1 MAARALASLFAL
13 IGYRAFLVEAIESDL
28 TSEVLN
34 FDNECT
40 ADSDDSQCALNAM
53 QVRGVKKCADLMKQ
67 CGGKSWTGPTCCK
80 SGLTCTPFDQYLSMC
95 QPEKSGSGKSQG
107 EPTAAPTT
115 TETETTTAEPGPS
128 QADIPCAGELGQ
140 CAGADWKGALCCQAG
155 LTCKPFDDRLSLCQ
169 KDGSGSEEGDDESKP
184 KSASTTAAA
193 GSGDLA
199 ITCRWELEQCGGAL
213 WTGVTCCRS
222 GLVCTKVDKYY
233 SHCTAPESGGKRG
246 KGARHHRS
254 KSTTVAP
261 GEEEETS
268 ESSTTEDFPFG
279 K

>member
-1 MAARALASLFAL
+1 MAGRALASFVAL
-13 IGYRAFLVEAIESDL
+13 VGAQAFLVKAAESDL
-28 TSEVLN
+28 TSDVLN
-34 FDNECT
+34 FDNECV

-53 QVRGVKKCADLMKQ
+53 QMRGNKCADSMKQ

-80 SGLTCTPFDQYLSMC
+80 SGLVCKKFDQYLSMC
-95 QPEKSGSGKSQG
+95 QPVTSGSGESQT
-107 EPTAAPTT
+107 EPTEAPVTTTKATT
-115 TETETTTAEPGPS
+115 TEPDSS

-140 CAGADWKGALCCQAG
+140 CAGVDWKGALCCQAG

-169 KDGSGSEEGDDESKP
+169 KDGSGSEEGDDETKP
-184 KSASTTAAA
+184 KSGSTTAAA

-213 WTGVTCCRS
+213 WTGVTCCRG

-233 SHCTAPESGGKRG
+233 SHCTAAESDGKKS
-246 KGARHHRS
+246 KGARRHRS
-254 KSTTVAP
+254 KTTTAAP
-261 GEEEETS
+261 GEEEEGT
-268 ESSTTEDFPFG
+268 ESKTTEDFPFD